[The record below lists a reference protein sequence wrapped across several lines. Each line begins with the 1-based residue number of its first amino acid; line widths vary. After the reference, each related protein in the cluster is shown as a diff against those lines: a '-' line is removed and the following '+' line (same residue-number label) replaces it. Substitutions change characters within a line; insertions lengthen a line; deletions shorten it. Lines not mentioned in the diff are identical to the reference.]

1 MLGGIIW
8 FLASEKT
15 SGNAVPLISLGHS
28 TVRTTPTN
36 PNDGNVVQSNSTVH
50 IEFSGVHKWFGDFP
64 VLRDINFQVF
74 GGEIVVICGPSGSGK
89 STFIRCVNQLEKV
102 QQGEIY
108 VLGER
113 VSGDGVDLTRLR
125 TQVGIVFQG
134 FNLYP
139 HKTALQNITLAPIK
153 VNRLS
158 KREAIDLAMALLDRV
173 GLRSKANAYPSHM
186 SGGEQQRVAIARA
199 LAMRPKIML
208 FDEPTSALD
217 PEMIHEVLAV
227 MAKLANDGITMLV
240 VTHEMGFA
248 SKVAHRVV
256 FMDDSEIVED
266 TTPSKFFK
274 NPSSERGREFLSKI
288 LVHV

>member
-1 MLGGIIW
+1 MLGEIIW
-8 FLASEKT
+8 SLASEIT
-15 SGNAVPLISLGHS
+15 FGNADPLISPGHS
-28 TVRTTPTN
+28 TVRTTSTN

-50 IEFSGVHKWFGDFP
+50 IEFSGVHKWFGDFC
-64 VLRDINFQVF
+64 VLRDINFQVL

-102 QQGEIY
+102 QQGEIH
-108 VLGER
+108 VLGGR

-173 GLRSKANAYPSHM
+173 GLRNKANAYPSHM

-256 FMDDSEIVED
+256 FMDAGEIVED

>member
-8 FLASEKT
+8 SLASEKT

-50 IEFSGVHKWFGDFP
+50 IEFSGVHKWFGDFR
-64 VLRDINFQVF
+64 VLRDINFRVF

>member
-1 MLGGIIW
+1 MLGEIIW
-8 FLASEKT
+8 SLASEIT
-15 SGNAVPLISLGHS
+15 FGNADPLISPGHS
-28 TVRTTPTN
+28 TVRTTSTN
-36 PNDGNVVQSNSTVH
+36 PNDGNVVQPNSTVH
-50 IEFSGVHKWFGDFP
+50 IEFSGVHKWFGDFC

-102 QQGEIY
+102 QQGEIH
-108 VLGER
+108 VLGGR

-256 FMDDSEIVED
+256 FMDAGEIVED

>member
-1 MLGGIIW
+1 MIW
-8 FLASEKT
+8 SLALET
-15 SGNAVPLISLGHS
+15 TFGNADPLISLGHS

-36 PNDGNVVQSNSTVH
+36 ANDGNVVQSNSTVH
-50 IEFSGVHKWFGDFP
+50 IEFSGVHKWFGDFC
-64 VLRDINFQVF
+64 VLRDINFQVS

-102 QQGEIY
+102 QQGEIF

-113 VSGDGVDLTRLR
+113 VSSDGVDLTRLR

-153 VNRLS
+153 VNRLP
-158 KREAIDLAMALLDRV
+158 KREAIDLAMALLERV
-173 GLRSKANAYPSHM
+173 GLLSKANAYPSHM

-217 PEMIHEVLAV
+217 PEMIHEVLTV

-256 FMDDSEIVED
+256 FMDEGEIVED
-266 TTPSKFFK
+266 TTPSQFFK
-274 NPSSERGREFLSKI
+274 NPSSERGRGFLSKI